1 MVVFVPILLYALTLL
16 LIALYSRY
24 NGRPTMISEIYYG
37 TGRSWLMP
45 VTLIALALSF
55 LPIMLDIGGQQWLA
69 FLTCMGLAFVG
80 AAPAYL
86 SEGERSVHKGA
97 AILAA
102 VTGTLWCMTMEPCVV
117 SVATLIAVI
126 ASLADR
132 RCWLFWC
139 EVCALSSV
147 SATVVL
153 KTLGH
158 EQAFQT
164 LHA

>member
-16 LIALYSRY
+16 LIALYSR
-24 NGRPTMISEIYYG
+24 NMGRPTMISEIYYG

-45 VTLIALALSF
+45 VTLVALALSF
-55 LPIMLDIGGQQWLA
+55 LPIMLDLGGQQRLA

-86 SEGERSVHKGA
+86 SQGERSVHKGA

-102 VTGTLWCMTMEPCVV
+102 VAGTLWCLTMEPCVV
-117 SVATLIAVI
+117 AVAAIIAAI
-126 ASLADR
+126 ASLSDR

-139 EVCALSSV
+139 EVCAMSSV
-147 SATVVL
+147 AVTAVL
-153 KTLGH
+153 KTLG
-158 EQAFQT
+158 A
-164 LHA
+164 

>member
-16 LIALYSRY
+16 LIALYSR
-24 NGRPTMISEIYYG
+24 NMGRPTMISEIYYG

-45 VTLIALALSF
+45 VTLVALALSF
-55 LPIMLDIGGQQWLA
+55 LPTMLDLGGQQWLA

-86 SEGERSVHKGA
+86 SQGERSVHKGA

-102 VTGTLWCMTMEPCVV
+102 VAGTLWCLTMEPLVV
-117 SVATLIAVI
+117 AVAAIMAIIATLT
-126 ASLADR
+126 DR

-139 EVCALSSV
+139 EVCAMSSV
-147 SATVVL
+147 AATVVL
-153 KTLGH
+153 KTLG
-158 EQAFQT
+158 A
-164 LHA
+164 